1 MGKIGHIIAGGVG
14 EMKRKITKTIGRRSC
29 YTPISQSYLSSFIE
43 NLEPHSLSIPFLHV
57 VCPFE
62 AHKNI
67 LSHQTIPHSEVPYIV
82 SDPQPL
88 VQRPNLHPYQCV
100 SIDKLRLLFHLEK
113 EDHKVSFLSR
123 QLISYGGRLS
133 HQFHGFS
140 WFLLPIFWTPPPQ

>member
-1 MGKIGHIIAGGVG
+1 MTEEVG
-14 EMKRKITKTIGRRSC
+14 TCKDSVKRQRNVRNDGEDRTHHCRGQGEWEMKRKITKTIGRRSC

-100 SIDKLRLLFHLEK
+100 SIDKLRLLFSPRK
-113 EDHKVSFLSR
+113 R
-123 QLISYGGRLS
+123 R
-133 HQFHGFS
+133 
-140 WFLLPIFWTPPPQ
+140 P